1 MLRRLLNMN
10 LFKWWHNRRSIRREA
25 FSLYRQGLTRAEKH
39 DPDGAMA
46 AYTSAINLDDAPKDV
61 KAMALYNR
69 ALLFAAQGDSSKAVA
84 DLNAIMAM
92 PIRVRGVTV
101 AAKRR
106 LERLHLGREGHV
118 PLPDHNWPPGT
129 ATVFNNPARIA

>member
-1 MLRRLLNMN
+1 
-10 LFKWWHNRRSIRREA
+10 
-25 FSLYRQGLTRAEKH
+25 
-39 DPDGAMA
+39 MA

-106 LERLHLGREGHV
+106 LERLHHRQ
-118 PLPDHNWPPGT
+118 D
-129 ATVFNNPARIA
+129 AAADARSHRGSMS